1 MTDQESNN
9 RERLTELEWEIEQL
23 QRVREAIGAV
33 VVGNN
38 DIIDQLLI
46 SLLGGGHVLIEGAP
60 GLGKTLL
67 VRTVATVCGLD
78 LSRIQFTPDLMPADI
93 TGTVI
98 LLQDE
103 QGRSHSRS
111 FQQGPIFAQM
121 VLADEINR
129 ATPKTQSALLEAM
142 QERTVTVA
150 GSGHA
155 LPEPFFVLATQN
167 PVEMEGTYRL
177 PEAQIDRFF
186 FKVVIGYPS
195 TDILDDILA
204 QTTGSEQ
211 PETTAILEPG
221 EILRL
226 QELTRGV
233 PLASHV
239 RRAVAEFVQTTQP
252 DNSSAP
258 REVQRFIRF
267 GISPRG
273 AQALILAAKA
283 SALMNGRYNVGFSDL
298 EATLHPAL
306 RHRFQLNFEG
316 HAEGKDAE
324 ALLGRLFRDAV
335 SVHTGSR

>member
-9 RERLTELEWEIEQL
+9 RERLTDLEWEIEQL
-23 QRVREAIGAV
+23 QRVREAVGAV
-33 VVGNN
+33 VVGHN
-38 DIIDQLLI
+38 DVIDQLLI

-204 QTTGSEQ
+204 QTTGVEE
-211 PETTAILEPG
+211 PETSAILEPG

-226 QELTRGV
+226 QQLTRGV
-233 PLASHV
+233 TTGQPRPAGGCGVRADHSTRQRLRAPRSPALYPLRDQPARGPGAYPRCQGKCLDEWSLQCRLLRPGSDAIPGPSSSIPTQL
-239 RRAVAEFVQTTQP
+239 RRAC
-252 DNSSAP
+252 
-258 REVQRFIRF
+258 
-267 GISPRG
+267 
-273 AQALILAAKA
+273 
-283 SALMNGRYNVGFSDL
+283 
-298 EATLHPAL
+298 
-306 RHRFQLNFEG
+306 
-316 HAEGKDAE
+316 
-324 ALLGRLFRDAV
+324 
-335 SVHTGSR
+335 

>member
-9 RERLTELEWEIEQL
+9 RERLNELEWEIEQL

-38 DIIDQLLI
+38 DVIDQLLI

-167 PVEMEGTYRL
+167 LSRWKGPIVFPRHRSTDSSSKSSSATPVPISLTTFSLRL
-177 PEAQIDRFF
+177 PVANSPKRQLSWSRARSSDSKNSPVGCHWPATSAGGSGVRAD
-186 FKVVIGYPS
+186 YPTRQQLRAPRS
-195 TDILDDILA
+195 PALHPLRDQPTRG
-204 QTTGSEQ
+204 TGAHPRCQGKCPDERPLQ
-211 PETTAILEPG
+211 CRL
-221 EILRL
+221 LRL
-226 QELTRGV
+226 GGD
-233 PLASHV
+233 
-239 RRAVAEFVQTTQP
+239 VAPGPSSSIPTQ
-252 DNSSAP
+252 
-258 REVQRFIRF
+258 
-267 GISPRG
+267 
-273 AQALILAAKA
+273 L
-283 SALMNGRYNVGFSDL
+283 
-298 EATLHPAL
+298 
-306 RHRFQLNFEG
+306 
-316 HAEGKDAE
+316 
-324 ALLGRLFRDAV
+324 
-335 SVHTGSR
+335 